1 MQAFSPPA
9 SPSSGTHAELSLCV
23 QTATPPAS
31 SPSPPPSP
39 VPGLPALEPP
49 ARVAQ
54 LEDSPLLP
62 RWGPC
67 VVPAALGLGAAFVL
81 NRLRPPA
88 SLRQSLIRYAIT
100 QLPAIAYIACDY
112 ALDRAIHAFLHN
124 TFLHKTGFDP
134 EELTPISAFRQT
146 GEQEQARRH
155 RLGIP
160 GHHNLP
166 GTYIAAWLNNS
177 GENTDFSDAQV
188 LAAALAASSPHCV
201 VGLVTACR
209 QFQWY
214 SHPLPG
220 SRTCHT
226 HEPGYGT
233 AAEAPR
239 FNFHLLT
246 RRLDEPGW
254 LLPLD
259 RLRCAD
265 VLVLMMVV
273 SIEGDEG
280 WMMTAIERGPG
291 DFFMLFNPGLGLFF
305 TAQPQRLQNAV
316 RPEAASVRALRLEM
330 IRLRRHASPD
340 RGSPSHSGVT
350 A

>member
-1 MQAFSPPA
+1 MQAFSPPP
-9 SPSSGTHAELSLCV
+9 SPSSGTRADLSLCV

-39 VPGLPALEPP
+39 APRLPALEPP
-49 ARVAQ
+49 AEV
-54 LEDSPLLP
+54 EDSALLP

-67 VVPAALGLGAAFVL
+67 VVAAALGLGAAFLL
-81 NRLRPPA
+81 NRLQPPA
-88 SLRQSLIRYAIT
+88 SLRQSLLRYAIC
-100 QLPAIAYIACDY
+100 QVPGIVYITCDY
-112 ALDRAIHAFLHN
+112 ALDRAINAFVLN
-124 TFLHKTGFDP
+124 TGCDP
-134 EELTPISAFRQT
+134 DRLIPVSAFRQT

-155 RLGIP
+155 RLGIVD
-160 GHHNLP
+160 HHNLP
-166 GTYIAAWLNNS
+166 GTYIAAWLKN
-177 GENTDFSDAQV
+177 GTENTHFGDAIVQ
-188 LAAALAASSPHCV
+188 AAAQATCSSHSV
-201 VGLVTACR
+201 VGLVSACR
-209 QFQWY
+209 EFQWY

-220 SRTCHT
+220 SRIRHS

-233 AAEAPR
+233 AADAPR
-239 FNFHLLT
+239 FSFHLLT
-246 RRLDEPGW
+246 RSLNEPGW

-291 DFFMLFNPGLGLFF
+291 DFFMLFNPGFGMSF
-305 TAQPQRLQNAV
+305 TAQPQLLQDAV

-330 IRLRRHASPD
+330 IRLRRHPSPD
-340 RGSPSHSGVT
+340 RASPSHSGARV
-350 A
+350 